1 MNLEKITDKNN
12 DKIESLLADAAGVI
26 VQGGLE
32 VLPNKSFK
40 RWKPL
45 SDIEQLMFAYNRIE
59 KTWDDNPSEDKS
71 SFSVEF
77 TNHLKKL
84 LIGSQRFIYPGF
96 LEAELATAWVNERR
110 LVALAILNTLSRT
123 W

>member
-1 MNLEKITDKNN
+1 MNLAIITDKNN
-12 DKIESLLADAAGVI
+12 DKIESLLAEAACVI

-32 VLPNKSFK
+32 MLPNKSFK

-71 SFSVEF
+71 SFSIHF
-77 TNHLKKL
+77 TDQLKKL
-84 LIGSQRFIYPGF
+84 LTGSQRFIHPGF
-96 LEAELATAWVNERR
+96 LEAQLATAWVNERR
-110 LVALAILNTLSRT
+110 LVALAILNVLSLQD
-123 W
+123 